1 MGVNSIMNDAGRIG
15 FVVKGTYD
23 NTATYDFL
31 DVVYYNNAT
40 YVAKKLT
47 VGNEPQSSSEFW
59 QVLMD
64 GGVNFNDIAPT
75 FTQAETRE
83 NINSGEKLPVLF
95 GKIKKWYTD
104 LKAVAFSGSYNDL
117 SDTPTIPAAVAVK
130 GNAESSY
137 RKGNVNL
144 TPANIGA
151 VPTAN
156 VLDSRESI
164 TANTASGNVA
174 GALGTK
180 EINANLQSQ
189 IDTLNSNLTNK
200 VDATTDMHSLLYRKY
215 ISTWTDKSQVSGMTG
230 LYYIA
235 DIDNTLWNEINQSDL
250 TNVGDYTL
258 VLIGTNGNAEGGAA
272 YATGFLVSPRWD
284 TNFGYFKVWNSN
296 YEIYKAVSSKSS

>member
-15 FVVKGTYD
+15 FVIKGDYS
-23 NTATYDFL
+23 NAETYDFL

-64 GGVNFNDIAPT
+64 GEVDFNDIAPT
-75 FTQAETRE
+75 FLQAETRE
-83 NINSGEKLPVLF
+83 NISSGEKLPVLF

-137 RKGNVNL
+137 RTGNVNL

-189 IDTLNSNLTNK
+189 IDTLNSNLSIPLIDDSGITIKDIILSKINGK
-200 VDATTDMHSLLYRKY
+200 IFAFRRVVPTDDAPVNESWGYTYIVIPINGSVHMVVAYRAYTSSSMYQRTIDSNGWSNSWYVFGGKA
-215 ISTWTDKSQVSGMTG
+215 IS
-230 LYYIA
+230 
-235 DIDNTLWNEINQSDL
+235 
-250 TNVGDYTL
+250 
-258 VLIGTNGNAEGGAA
+258 
-272 YATGFLVSPRWD
+272 
-284 TNFGYFKVWNSN
+284 
-296 YEIYKAVSSKSS
+296 

>member
-31 DVVYYNNAT
+31 DVIYYNNAT

-59 QVLMD
+59 QVLVAGEVD
-64 GGVNFNDIAPT
+64 FNDVAPT
-75 FTQAETRE
+75 FLQAKTRE

-117 SDTPTIPAAVAVK
+117 SDTPSIPAAVAVK

-137 RKGNVNL
+137 RTGNVNL

-156 VLDSRESI
+156 VLDSKESI

-189 IDTLNSNLTNK
+189 IDTLNSNLNNVTNRIC
-200 VDATTDMHSLLYRKY
+200 S
-215 ISTWTDKSQVSGMTG
+215 
-230 LYYIA
+230 
-235 DIDNTLWNEINQSDL
+235 
-250 TNVGDYTL
+250 
-258 VLIGTNGNAEGGAA
+258 IGTSKWVDCPIGISMYHYEGNDTTNYNIPSPFVEILTIRYAA
-272 YATGFLVSPRWD
+272 QRGIAFAVDWRGDQPHQLWVNVLHD
-284 TNFGYFKVWNSN
+284 TW
-296 YEIYKAVSSKSS
+296 KSWVEK

>member
-31 DVVYYNNAT
+31 DVIYYNNAT

-59 QVLMD
+59 QVLVAGEVD
-64 GGVNFNDIAPT
+64 FNDVAPT
-75 FTQAETRE
+75 FLQAKTRE

-137 RKGNVNL
+137 RTGNVNL

-156 VLDSRESI
+156 VLDSKESI

-189 IDTLNSNLTNK
+189 IDTLNSNLGTWEDITGNCNLGYHQTTTGK
-200 VDATTDMHSLLYRKY
+200 IYKNSALRLVSVKLWFSENIGNQEYLCTIGTLPGGVNPEILTFSVNTQNTSGVDNPSIILFYDS
-215 ISTWTDKSQVSGMTG
+215 TG
-230 LYYIA
+230 LRSSHSMNIPA
-235 DIDNTLWNEINQSDL
+235 IFP
-250 TNVGDYTL
+250 VYTAL
-258 VLIGTNGNAEGGAA
+258 LK
-272 YATGFLVSPRWD
+272 F
-284 TNFGYFKVWNSN
+284 
-296 YEIYKAVSSKSS
+296 

>member
-15 FVVKGTYD
+15 FVIRGDYSATE
-23 NTATYDFL
+23 TYDFL
-31 DVVYYNNAT
+31 DIAYFNGAT

-47 VGNEPQSSSEFW
+47 VGNTPDNTEFW
-59 QVLMD
+59 HILAD
-64 GGVNFNDIAPT
+64 GSIDVNDVAPT
-75 FTQAETRE
+75 FLQAKTRE

-137 RKGNVNL
+137 RTGNVNL

-156 VLDSRESI
+156 VLDSKESI

-189 IDTLNSNLTNK
+189 IDTLNSNLSNYKKIMSRMYNTNWGNSLI
-200 VDATTDMHSLLYRKY
+200 VPPLAHGFIIIGEHSIYLVWVVNSYGSFELNYSSIYGANDATFTCKAENGELTVTTPYYSGITY
-215 ISTWTDKSQVSGMTG
+215 IG
-230 LYYIA
+230 
-235 DIDNTLWNEINQSDL
+235 
-250 TNVGDYTL
+250 
-258 VLIGTNGNAEGGAA
+258 
-272 YATGFLVSPRWD
+272 R
-284 TNFGYFKVWNSN
+284 
-296 YEIYKAVSSKSS
+296 